1 MTDAFELL
9 EHEHREVEELF
20 DDFDASGE
28 EAVAHEIGMKL
39 AVHTEIEELVVYP
52 VLRELDGGAEL
63 AEQAAAEHGAVSTLL
78 ARMWDSPP
86 DDLDGLIREVRAKV
100 TAHVEEEERT
110 MFPLMR
116 GGGVDAERLGRDLEE
131 ARDGA
136 RARVSDARA

>member
-20 DDFDASGE
+20 DDFGAEGE
-28 EAVAHEIGMKL
+28 ESVAHEIGRRL

-52 VLRELDGGAEL
+52 VLRELDGGADL
-63 AEQAAAEHGAVSTLL
+63 ADQAETEHGAVSTLL
-78 ARMWDSPP
+78 ARMWDAPP
-86 DDLDGLIREVRAKV
+86 DDLGGLMREIQQNV
-100 TAHVEEEERT
+100 TAHVDEEERA

-116 GGGVDAERLGRDLEE
+116 AAGVDVERMGRDLEE

-136 RARVSDARA
+136 RARVADTHA